1 VSSRDPVD
9 PPPPQVGPRGE
20 PGLSPAQK
28 NWATLF
34 VGCLSG
40 LGMVLGVVF
49 LVGLALVGLVLFTC
63 SIR

>member
-1 VSSRDPVD
+1 MSDRE

-20 PGLSPAQK
+20 SGMTSTQK
-28 NWATLF
+28 NWTTLF

-40 LGMVLGVVF
+40 LGAVVGVIA
-49 LVGLALVGLVLFTC
+49 LLALALVGLVLFTC

>member
-1 VSSRDPVD
+1 MSDRE

-20 PGLSPAQK
+20 AGLSSTQK
-28 NWATLF
+28 NWTTLL

-40 LGMVLGVVF
+40 LGAVIGVVA
-49 LVGLALVGLVLFTC
+49 LLGLALVGLVLFTC

>member
-1 VSSRDPVD
+1 MSEQD

-20 PGLSPAQK
+20 SGMTSTQK
-28 NWATLF
+28 NWMTLF

-40 LGMVLGVVF
+40 LGAVIGVVA
-49 LVGLALVGLVLFTC
+49 LIGLTLVGLVLFTC